1 MAFCEQRQS
10 KRTNRGCACGRRDF
24 LASSAAFAV
33 GGTFSVPSCKD
44 WKWYRGNL
52 HTHTLLSDGQALPE
66 EAALIYRRLN
76 YDFLVY
82 TDHNRVFSDDNV
94 WINSKNRSSCF
105 REENMAR
112 FCRVFPQCRPET
124 RIEADGTVSYRLK
137 TFDELAAQF
146 NDSGKFLLM
155 SGCEYHDNLSNGH
168 ALHCGGINTRTGR
181 CPKNLPDENA
191 ALANILEEHRKAR
204 PSDTVKSLFVINHPF
219 WYHYDLDP
227 MFLADHPEVRFFEIA
242 NAISPPSLGMM
253 TGAYTPD
260 KLWDV
265 ALAYRA
271 SRGEPVLYA
280 VATDDTHNYTHFY
293 HAFEGKRN
301 PMRPCYVCVRAK
313 ALSTEALIDA
323 MNGGDF
329 YASNGIEIN
338 DVTFDKAS
346 GTLSVDVNPGK
357 LKNIVIRF
365 YGTKKGFDQSV
376 GEGTEYVLK
385 DVAEKVKKQVP
396 AWAGKTRRIRT
407 FSEEIGVV
415 LKEVH
420 GPKASYTLQKDDL
433 YVRAKIFERTRV
445 GNEDMIPPYT
455 SVAWTQPYGFRK

>member
-1 MAFCEQRQS
+1 MIVYLRNIATKEQYYETDNHSIIHFC
-10 KRTNRGCACGRRDF
+10 NNHAC
-24 LASSAAFAV
+24 
-33 GGTFSVPSCKD
+33 
-44 WKWYRGNL
+44 RGN
-52 HTHTLLSDGQALPE
+52 HRRTHYGNSVCDAGDLP
-66 EAALIYRRLN
+66 
-76 YDFLVY
+76 
-82 TDHNRVFSDDNV
+82 H
-94 WINSKNRSSCF
+94 
-105 REENMAR
+105 
-112 FCRVFPQCRPET
+112 
-124 RIEADGTVSYRLK
+124 
-137 TFDELAAQF
+137 
-146 NDSGKFLLM
+146 
-155 SGCEYHDNLSNGH
+155 
-168 ALHCGGINTRTGR
+168 
-181 CPKNLPDENA
+181 
-191 ALANILEEHRKAR
+191 
-204 PSDTVKSLFVINHPF
+204 SL
-219 WYHYDLDP
+219 
-227 MFLADHPEVRFFEIA
+227 
-242 NAISPPSLGMM
+242 
-253 TGAYTPD
+253 
-260 KLWDV
+260 
-265 ALAYRA
+265 
-271 SRGEPVLYA
+271 VLYA

-301 PMRPCYVCVRAK
+301 SMRPCYVCVRAK